1 MVLDFSVEQNEIAE
15 SVFGDVLVVADN
27 GEILSDELQILGGD
41 VLGEGSVEFVGNMLD
56 ELDDEVVQNE
66 M

>member
-1 MVLDFSVEQNEIAE
+1 M
-15 SVFGDVLVVADN
+15 VVADN